1 MRKTVLAALGI
12 VLMVVFSAL
21 YPIAGTPFMVLALY
35 SAMVLAASAA
45 SATGA
50 VALVSMSPNQIRAQA
65 TALYWIVKNLTG
77 LLLGPVSVGLLTDRV
92 FRDPQ
97 QVGSSMA
104 IASAVF
110 GAMGIAALVLGAR
123 HYRACVANAAG

>member
-1 MRKTVLAALGI
+1 MNVGSICSRHIISLDVTATLQAAAQRMREFHV
-12 VLMVVFSAL
+12 
-21 YPIAGTPFMVLALY
+21 
-35 SAMVLAASAA
+35 
-45 SATGA
+45 GA
-50 VALVSMSPNQIRAQA
+50 VVVTRSQDAVAH
-65 TALYWIVKNLTG
+65 V
-77 LLLGPVSVGLLTDRV
+77 VGLLTDRV